1 MIITACL
8 KHYED
13 STYPKIVNI
22 IKAIY
27 TNPKFRVDKGEEQS
41 EWKPQLYGIRQ
52 GCPLSPYLFMLVMT
66 VMFHDIHRE
75 VGPQI
80 KEGLLQGFDLSEI
93 LYADDTLLV
102 LTDGDKTNILLQA
115 IERESAYYGLRLN
128 NNKAMLWT

>member
-1 MIITACL
+1 MEFGKDAHFPHTFC
-8 KHYED
+8 
-13 STYPKIVNI
+13 
-22 IKAIY
+22 
-27 TNPKFRVDKGEEQS
+27 
-41 EWKPQLYGIRQ
+41 
-52 GCPLSPYLFMLVMT
+52 MLVMT

-128 NNKAMLWT
+128 KNKMQCCGHERQ